1 MTKTRH
7 LSGRW
12 RPFFL
17 IAAAS
22 SALVS
27 CAVGPDY
34 KRPDLRVPAGYKGAT
49 GPAAPAPVLPTEW
62 WTLFNDPG
70 LSRLAGETLAANLD
84 IRAAIARVDQ
94 ARESTR
100 SAAGSFFPN
109 LSLNPSVRRSGSAA
123 GAATAYSLPLQLG
136 FELDVWGRLRRQ
148 YESAKDSEMAS
159 ADDYVFVM
167 QTALA
172 DVAQAYFT
180 IRFYDREIG
189 LYQEALGLYRKQL
202 DLTQTKFKAGLAL
215 QTDLLQAQTQIYTAT
230 NQLIEVQR
238 SRAKEEHALAILL
251 GRPPAE
257 VSLEAQPLTVAIPSV
272 PAGLPVNLLNRRPD
286 VAEAERQLAAANALI
301 GVAKADFFPSFSVT
315 ASGGFDSAS
324 VRHLTDWANRVW
336 SVTPGVTAPLF
347 EGGQLAAAHAKA
359 KARYQELLADY
370 RLAVLGAF
378 RDVEDEL
385 SDLTLLSDKAVS
397 LEATIASA
405 REYSRL
411 TELQYRQGLTT
422 YLQVID
428 ANQTLLTNE
437 LSAAQAHLDRLNATV
452 LLIKAVGGGWPG
464 EDVRPAP
471 PAR

>member
-1 MTKTRH
+1 MSKSRP

-12 RPFFL
+12 RPFLL

-22 SALVS
+22 STLVS

-34 KRPDLRVPAGYKGAT
+34 KRPDLPVPASYKGAA
-49 GPAAPAPVLPTEW
+49 GPAAPAPALLAEW
-62 WTLFNDPG
+62 WALFNDPG
-70 LSRLAGETLAANLD
+70 LSRLAGETLAANLN
-84 IRAAIARVDQ
+84 IRAAIARVEQ
-94 ARESTR
+94 ARQSTR
-100 SAAGSFFPN
+100 SAAGSFFPT

-123 GAATAYSLPLQLG
+123 GAATSYSLPLQLG

-148 YESAKDSEMAS
+148 YESAKDTEQAS

-172 DVAQAYFT
+172 DVAQSYFT
-180 IRFYDREIG
+180 IHFYDREIS
-189 LYQEALGLYRKQL
+189 LYQEALDLYRKQL
-202 DLTQTKFKAGLAL
+202 DLTQTKYRAGLAL
-215 QTDLLQAQTQIYTAT
+215 QTDLLQAETQINSAT
-230 NQLIEVQR
+230 NQLIEVRR
-238 SRAKEEHALAILL
+238 SRAKQEHALAILL

-257 VSLEAQPLTVAIPSV
+257 VSLDAQPLTVAIPTV

-286 VAEAERQLAAANALI
+286 VAEAERQLAAANAQV

-315 ASGGFDSAS
+315 ASGGFDSGS
-324 VRHLTDWANRVW
+324 VEHLTDWANRVW
-336 SVTPGVTAPLF
+336 SIAPGVNAPIF
-347 EGGQLAAAHAKA
+347 EGGQLAAAHARA
-359 KARYQELLADY
+359 KARYQELVASY

-385 SDLTLLSDKAVS
+385 SDLKLLSDKAVS
-397 LEATIASA
+397 LEATLTSA

-452 LLIKAVGGGWPG
+452 LLMKAVGGGWKG
-464 EDVRPAP
+464 EDAP
-471 PAR
+471 LAR